1 MFEKIVVAV
10 DGDPQKASN
19 VVTAAEQV
27 AQAGHS
33 EVLVAH
39 VRELEGAALLAG
51 APRPGVLPPALPNDG
66 SPEAEAFVDLS
77 VEKLRSAGISAR
89 GVVRPGAGSTAK
101 ELLRIAESFD
111 ATLIVVGNDG
121 QRVTDLL
128 LGGVAHRIS
137 RDADCSVLLV
147 R

>member
-10 DGDPQKASN
+10 DTDPQLASN

-33 EVLVAH
+33 EVLIAH

-51 APRPGVLPPALPNDG
+51 APKPGILPPAFPHNG
-66 SPEAEAFVDLS
+66 SPEAEALVDLS
-77 VEKLRSAGISAR
+77 VEKLRAAGIRAR
-89 GVVRPGAGSTAK
+89 GVVRTGDGSTAK

-111 ATLIVVGNDG
+111 ATLIVVGNHG
-121 QRVTDLL
+121 QRVKDLL
-128 LGGVAHRIS
+128 LGGVAHKIS
-137 RDADCSVLLV
+137 RDATCSVLLV